1 MTPLKLF
8 ERIKSYYLD
17 PSRIGEILRRYRS
30 LQKHNTTYLSLNRF
44 FHLATAEI
52 VPEFQNQA
60 SKKLVSEKLALIR
73 KEGLEW

>member
-17 PSRIGEILRRYRS
+17 PSRIGEILRRYRY

-44 FHLATAEI
+44 FHLARAKI

>member
-17 PSRIGEILRRYRS
+17 PSRIGEILRRYRY

-44 FHLATAEI
+44 FHLARAKI

-60 SKKLVSEKLALIR
+60 SKKLVSEKLVSEKLVS
-73 KEGLEW
+73 